1 MKIRTEDREAS
12 ALAESFG
19 RSLKK
24 ISQKK
29 VVIAL
34 LWVVDATGG
43 LCRRC
48 GTVLL
53 GEGFAI
59 GLQGYKKMMKK
70 YILKGILLF

>member
-1 MKIRTEDREAS
+1 MAYPYMKIRTEDRKAS

-53 GEGFAI
+53 GEGFTI
-59 GLQGYKKMMKK
+59 GLQGCKKK
-70 YILKGILLF
+70 